1 MTMSINPK
9 QVLTEAESLIGE
21 RGQDYGGIEDNFS
34 NIASIF
40 AIITGKE
47 FTAHDVAMVLTAVKI
62 ARLRQ
67 SPGKADNYLDAINY
81 LVFAHELRPLPPK
94 PQMPSDMTKINVNG
108 RMEKDPETGIQVW
121 KS

>member
-1 MTMSINPK
+1 MAINPK

-21 RGQDYGGIEDNFS
+21 RGQDYGDIEDNFTH
-34 NIASIF
+34 IASIF
-40 AIITGKE
+40 TTMTGKN
-47 FTAHDVAMVLTAVKI
+47 FTAHDVAMVLAAVKI

-81 LVFAHELRPLPPK
+81 FAFAHELRPMPQK
-94 PQMPSDMTKINVNG
+94 PQMPSDMTKISVNG
-108 RMEKDPETGIQVW
+108 RMETDPKTGLKVW

>member
-1 MTMSINPK
+1 MTINPK

-34 NIASIF
+34 NIAAIF
-40 AIITGKE
+40 TAMTGKD
-47 FTAHDVAMVLTAVKI
+47 FTAHDVAMVLTAVKM

-81 LVFAHELRPLPPK
+81 LAFAHELRPMPTK

-108 RMEKDPETGIQVW
+108 RLEKDPETGLQIW